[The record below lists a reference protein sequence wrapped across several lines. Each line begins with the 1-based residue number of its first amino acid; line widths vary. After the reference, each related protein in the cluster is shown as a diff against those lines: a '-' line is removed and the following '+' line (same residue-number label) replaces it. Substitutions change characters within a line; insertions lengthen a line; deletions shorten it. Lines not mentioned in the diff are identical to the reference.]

1 MTPLVFLAKSRYN
14 RSMENNVRLQ
24 ILRIIES
31 AEFAYQEGLSNEKML
46 DLGYPYV
53 AGYANSA
60 LRNIRELLEVTR

>member
-1 MTPLVFLAKSRYN
+1 
-14 RSMENNVRLQ
+14 MENDIRLQ

-53 AGYANSA
+53 AGYAKSA
-60 LRNIRELLEVTR
+60 LRNIRELLKVAR